1 MVSFAL
7 LDISFSSFTVFLI
20 WLTMFS
26 YISLY
31 FFEDHSKFFV
41 RTFTDL
47 HFFRVSYWSFF
58 FFFFPFGDDMFPR
71 LFMILVVLR
80 WHLCIWSKRQLF
92 LSSLTGFSWENFSLV
107 SPHRNSARAI
117 EWNLQHAGL
126 VPGQQVDHRDQP
138 GTWVCRSPPEA
149 LFLNSAN
156 ENTLRNWKSP
166 RTLFF
171 FFCNFILQMNRLQVK
186 F

>member
-1 MVSFAL
+1 
-7 LDISFSSFTVFLI
+7 
-20 WLTMFS
+20 
-26 YISLY
+26 
-31 FFEDHSKFFV
+31 
-41 RTFTDL
+41 
-47 HFFRVSYWSFF
+47 
-58 FFFFPFGDDMFPR
+58 MFPR

-126 VPGQQVDHRDQP
+126 VSGQQVDHRDQP

-171 FFCNFILQMNRLQVK
+171 FFVISFFRWTDYRLSFKELFETKHDLCHVTSVSPAPRILPWPKQLLNKYLLSESLSTYLRK
-186 F
+186 SEN